1 MSKRG
6 DFEFLSDVKE
16 AIKRIEEYI
25 EKFDYDTFLKDRKT
39 QDAVVRNLEIIGEAA
54 KNITSDFK
62 KKHTDIEWKKIAG
75 LRDKIIHY
83 YFGVN
88 WDIVWDVA
96 KNKLP
101 ELLGKVKDILK
112 MMEEN

>member
-6 DFEFLSDVKE
+6 DIEFLSDIKE
-16 AIKRIEEYI
+16 AIKRIDEYTKEI
-25 EKFDYDTFLKDRKT
+25 DCGKFLKDKKT
-39 QDAVVRNLEIIGEAA
+39 QDAVVRNLQIIGEAA

-62 KKHTDIEWKKIAG
+62 KKYTDIEWKKLAG
-75 LRDKIIHY
+75 LRDKITHY
-83 YFGVN
+83 YFGIN

-101 ELLGKVKDILK
+101 ALFGKVKDIL
-112 MMEEN
+112 N

>member
-6 DFEFLSDVKE
+6 DIEFLSDIKE
-16 AIKRIEEYI
+16 AVKRIKEYI
-25 EKFDYDTFLKDRKT
+25 KEMTLDKFLKDKKT
-39 QDAVVRNLEIIGEAA
+39 QDAVVRNLQIIGEAV
-54 KNITSDFK
+54 KNITADFK

-75 LRDKIIHY
+75 LRDKITHY

-101 ELLGKVKDILK
+101 KLLGKIKDILK
-112 MMEEN
+112 

>member
-6 DFEFLSDVKE
+6 DIEFLGDIKE
-16 AIKRIEEYI
+16 AIRRIEEYTGEI
-25 EKFDYDTFLKDRKT
+25 DYDKFLKDKKT
-39 QDAVVRNLEIIGEAA
+39 QDAVVRNLQIIGEAV
-54 KNITSDFK
+54 KNITFDFK

-75 LRDKIIHY
+75 LRDKITHY

-88 WDIVWDVA
+88 WDIVWNAA

-101 ELLGKVKDILK
+101 ELFVKVKNILK
-112 MMEEN
+112 

>member
-6 DFEFLSDVKE
+6 DIEFLSDIKE
-16 AIKRIEEYI
+16 AIKRIEEYT
-25 EKFDYDTFLKDRKT
+25 EKIDYDKFLKDKKT
-39 QDAVVRNLEIIGEAA
+39 QDAVVRNLQIIGEAV
-54 KNITSDFK
+54 KNIASDFK

-75 LRDKIIHY
+75 LRDKITHY

-101 ELLGKVKDILK
+101 QLLGKVKDILK
-112 MMEEN
+112 